1 MSEESIK
8 RVTESTTT
16 ETQEPPKEVIEKTTE
31 TEVTVS
37 LVKEEAA
44 D

>member
-31 TEVTVS
+31 TETKETVT
-37 LVKEEAA
+37 KEEAA